1 MSANPARRSTA
12 AKSTTP
18 KSAATVTVGGKV
30 VDITRFRTEVLIE
43 RAGSVTAAA
52 ELLGVSKSQPSRW
65 RTGEETPSPE
75 KARALNDLE
84 HVFSRA
90 ALIFEPDVIKD
101 WMTGPNSYLQGARPI
116 DVLRRRG
123 VSEVLDALDA
133 AEQIAFG

>member
-1 MSANPARRSTA
+1 MR
-12 AKSTTP
+12 
-18 KSAATVTVGGKV
+18 VGGEI

-43 RAGSVTAAA
+43 KAGSVTAAA

-65 RTGEETPSPE
+65 RTGLETPSPE

-133 AEQIAFG
+133 AEQVAFG